1 MTSRSLLTAF
11 TLMVLILVV
20 SLIYF
25 AAPLFARQAVAPI
38 DPATL
43 AAAYQARLMRAQEAL
58 TELGYDP
65 GPADGIF
72 RPQTAASLREF
83 QRVQGLGI
91 TGRANAETLERLG
104 IEVPPARLKRQ
115 PWSHPLGWVDRN
127 DRVAL
132 TDQQQVDRGSSEAR
146 R

>member
-1 MTSRSLLTAF
+1 MTSRALLTAF
-11 TLMVLILVV
+11 TLVVLSLVV

-25 AAPLFARQAVAPI
+25 AAPLFARPSVAPI

-43 AAAYQARLMRAQEAL
+43 SAAYQARLMRAQEAL
-58 TELGYDP
+58 RELGYDP
-65 GPADGIF
+65 GPADGVF

-91 TGRANAETLERLG
+91 TGRPNAETLERLG
-104 IEVPPARLKRQ
+104 IQVPPARLKRQ
-115 PWSHPLGWVDRN
+115 PWSHPLGWVAKN

-132 TDQQQVDRGSSEAR
+132 SDQQQGDSSEAR